1 MAGKPIDK
9 NYLVNTLKSFNEQV
23 LNSEY
28 AKKGE
33 IVEGHTHENKST
45 IDKLS
50 ETSDGTLLFDGNE
63 IKGGLGEPGQDG
75 ITPHIDENSKHWM
88 IGDADTGVLA
98 EGTPGKDGQDGKSIK
113 SITKDENNNIITTF
127 TDGTTQNIGQL
138 SIDVQSD
145 FLTED
150 GFGNLRYYNGHF
162 QYYDDTTSSW
172 IDTSISPDNVYI
184 MNMTPQ
190 TMNKIFCVYDTS
202 LQKYKLKFEEPAD
215 TIINNQVACVVDR
228 VVIRRKLGSAPVN
241 ETDGELVTEIKRKDF
256 GSHKNQYFVDTELS
270 PNDGDVYYYKAFPM
284 STTGFYNYSTVNETS
299 GTKCKNYN
307 LFGFTI
313 DQNESN
319 PASMI
324 TYIED
329 NKDFES
335 AYMDYT
341 ADTFNYGD
349 WSDAWFIN

>member
-50 ETSDGTLLFDGNE
+50 ETSDGVLLFDGNE

-88 IGDADTGVLA
+88 IGDTDTGVLA

-202 LQKYKLKFEEPAD
+202 LQKY
-215 TIINNQVACVVDR
+215 
-228 VVIRRKLGSAPVN
+228 
-241 ETDGELVTEIKRKDF
+241 
-256 GSHKNQYFVDTELS
+256 
-270 PNDGDVYYYKAFPM
+270 
-284 STTGFYNYSTVNETS
+284 
-299 GTKCKNYN
+299 N
-307 LFGFTI
+307 L
-313 DQNESN
+313 
-319 PASMI
+319 
-324 TYIED
+324 
-329 NKDFES
+329 
-335 AYMDYT
+335 
-341 ADTFNYGD
+341 
-349 WSDAWFIN
+349 